1 MYFSHPEDSKQP
13 SDAEELEEN
22 SHAKNTEIC
31 SFSNEYLFCSSSFE
45 TDQNSASGSSFTTDR
60 KSLVYFRSRS
70 TYGFQSVC
78 YRLIDR
84 RSKPEEVEL
93 AVETALTAGYRHIDT
108 AYNYNNEDAI
118 GRALKRWLSA
128 EDHHREDL
136 FIATKLPHIGNRASD
151 VVKFLDKSLE
161 RLQLEYVDL
170 YMVHMP
176 FGFIP
181 DQSGESPAVQQ
192 DGSFVLDMNTDHI
205 TVWKALEEQVAM
217 GKARAIGVSNFNLT
231 QLERLMNEAIILPA
245 VNQVEL
251 HAYLQQPEL
260 RTYCQQHGIT
270 VTAYSPLGSPGSKT
284 HFQKKY
290 NYSPET
296 FPDLLGHS
304 VVLKI
309 AEAHRKTPAQ
319 ILLRHLVQQK
329 IAVIPKSTNPTRI
342 TENIQAMPK
351 LRKRNSFRLSY
362 ERTLVRSNMT
372 LHQDLDKLSI
382 KDYLQK
388 LEQPF

>member
-1 MYFSHPEDSKQP
+1 M
-13 SDAEELEEN
+13 N
-22 SHAKNTEIC
+22 N
-31 SFSNEYLFCSSSFE
+31 
-45 TDQNSASGSSFTTDR
+45 
-60 KSLVYFRSRS
+60 V
-70 TYGFQSVC
+70 FQ
-78 YRLIDR
+78 
-84 RSKPEEVEL
+84 SKPEEVEL

-176 FGFIP
+176 FGFLP

-231 QLERLMNEAIILPA
+231 QLERLMNEAVILPA

-290 NYSPET
+290 NY
-296 FPDLLGHS
+296 
-304 VVLKI
+304 
-309 AEAHRKTPAQ
+309 R
-319 ILLRHLVQQK
+319 
-329 IAVIPKSTNPTRI
+329 
-342 TENIQAMPK
+342 
-351 LRKRNSFRLSY
+351 
-362 ERTLVRSNMT
+362 
-372 LHQDLDKLSI
+372 
-382 KDYLQK
+382 
-388 LEQPF
+388 

>member
-1 MYFSHPEDSKQP
+1 MLQ
-13 SDAEELEEN
+13 L
-22 SHAKNTEIC
+22 
-31 SFSNEYLFCSSSFE
+31 
-45 TDQNSASGSSFTTDR
+45 
-60 KSLVYFRSRS
+60 
-70 TYGFQSVC
+70 
-78 YRLIDR
+78 
-84 RSKPEEVEL
+84 SKPEEVEL

-176 FGFIP
+176 FGFLP

-192 DGSFVLDMNTDHI
+192 DGNFVLDMNTDHI
-205 TVWKALEEQVAM
+205 TVWK
-217 GKARAIGVSNFNLT
+217 
-231 QLERLMNEAIILPA
+231 LERLMSEAVILPA

-260 RTYCQQHGIT
+260 RTYCHQQGIT

-284 HFQKKY
+284 HFQRKY

-342 TENIQAMPK
+342 TENIQVFDFELSK
-351 LRKRNSFRLSY
+351 NELDQLNRLDQDEKGRIIDFMFFKGSY
-362 ERTLVRSNMT
+362 EQQSKK
-372 LHQDLDKLSI
+372 QQG
-382 KDYLQK
+382 Y
-388 LEQPF
+388 

>member
-1 MYFSHPEDSKQP
+1 MTQ
-13 SDAEELEEN
+13 N
-22 SHAKNTEIC
+22 SSGLQFPHQLSTKATVK
-31 SFSNEYLFCSSSFE
+31 SNEPDVDILHHKELSVFVLHIFLTSLSL
-45 TDQNSASGSSFTTDR
+45 TNGS
-60 KSLVYFRSRS
+60 
-70 TYGFQSVC
+70 
-78 YRLIDR
+78 
-84 RSKPEEVEL
+84 
-93 AVETALTAGYRHIDT
+93 
-108 AYNYNNEDAI
+108 NNC
-118 GRALKRWLSA
+118 
-128 EDHHREDL
+128 
-136 FIATKLPHIGNRASD
+136 LPHIGNRASD

-176 FGFIP
+176 FGFLP
-181 DQSGESPAVQQ
+181 DQSGE
-192 DGSFVLDMNTDHI
+192 I
-205 TVWKALEEQVAM
+205 TCSSTRWQFRLGYEYKSHYCVEVWLVAFNQYLEAELLLALEEQVAK
-217 GKARAIGVSNFNLT
+217 GKVRAIGVSNFNLT
-231 QLERLMNEAIILPA
+231 QLERLMSEAVILPA

-260 RTYCQQHGIT
+260 RTYCHQQGIT

-342 TENIQAMPK
+342 TENIQVFDFELSKNELDQLNRLDQDEKGRIIDFMFFKGSSGSNCWTTRIWWGYNLKVLCNIMWALPMESPDCLERCHVDFWRLTAYAARMSINFSSCNTFGQ
-351 LRKRNSFRLSY
+351 LR
-362 ERTLVRSNMT
+362 
-372 LHQDLDKLSI
+372 LDAPATFPVS
-382 KDYLQK
+382 
-388 LEQPF
+388 

>member
-1 MYFSHPEDSKQP
+1 MVQQ
-13 SDAEELEEN
+13 
-22 SHAKNTEIC
+22 EI
-31 SFSNEYLFCSSSFE
+31 
-45 TDQNSASGSSFTTDR
+45 QH
-60 KSLVYFRSRS
+60 
-70 TYGFQSVC
+70 
-78 YRLIDR
+78 
-84 RSKPEEVEL
+84 
-93 AVETALTAGYRHIDT
+93 VETMISSNAIIYPSALLLATQLVTTVR
-108 AYNYNNEDAI
+108 NEDT
-118 GRALKRWLSA
+118 GPKC
-128 EDHHREDL
+128 
-136 FIATKLPHIGNRASD
+136 LPHIGNRASD

-176 FGFIP
+176 FGFLP

-205 TVWKALEEQVAM
+205 TVWK
-217 GKARAIGVSNFNLT
+217 
-231 QLERLMNEAIILPA
+231 LERLMSEAVILPA

-260 RTYCQQHGIT
+260 RTYCHQQGIT

-342 TENIQAMPK
+342 TENIQVFDFELSKNELDQLNRLDQDEKGRIIDFMFFKGSSGSNCWTTRIWWGYNLKVLCNTMRSLPMESLYCLERCHVDFWRLTARMSINFSSCNTFGQ
-351 LRKRNSFRLSY
+351 LR
-362 ERTLVRSNMT
+362 
-372 LHQDLDKLSI
+372 LDTPATFPVS
-382 KDYLQK
+382 
-388 LEQPF
+388 